1 MYLYDDTPAQLEN
14 ETGAHITIFARRQ
27 GALDEAR
34 EEILA
39 ASRDTKQEVRALSLD
54 LGNQSAVRLI
64 FRLVSSSGIA
74 DKENSLTRSSDPKLG
89 FQTFCFAQPAALRQ
103 RLDI

>member
-1 MYLYDDTPAQLEN
+1 MYLYDNAPAQLEN
-14 ETGAHITIFARRQ
+14 EIDAHITIFARRQ

-39 ASRDTKQEVRALSLD
+39 ARRDIKQEVHALSLD
-54 LGNQSAVRLI
+54 LGNQSAVRSI

-74 DKENSLTRSSDPKLG
+74 D
-89 FQTFCFAQPAALRQ
+89 
-103 RLDI
+103 